1 MFRSDLPRQ
10 YSLGYFARKYN
21 LDRAAARLVLATSKN
36 RGEANRRGRSLR
48 RRSLPMA
55 TI

>member
-1 MFRSDLPRQ
+1 MFRSRKPSQ

-21 LDRAAARLVLATSKN
+21 LDRAAARLVLVASKGC
-36 RGEANRRGRSLR
+36 REANRRGRSLR
-48 RRSLPMA
+48 RKSSLPV